1 MEKIY
6 LVVRFKTK
14 QTYVIKHVMTNLLNA
29 SQSIVMEILPMS
41 IALELVLIFMI
52 SVRSNALVEWA
63 ENANQVVLVPVLLAN
78 LFAKTPRTK
87 IDQRYQG
94 NARML

>member
-1 MEKIY
+1 
-6 LVVRFKTK
+6 
-14 QTYVIKHVMTNLLNA
+14 MTNLLNA